1 MQVVLLAGG
10 FGTRISEESHLIPK
24 PMIEIGGI
32 PMLLH
37 IMKYY
42 ASYGHKDFIICAGYR
57 QSVIKEYFSNYFL
70 HINDI
75 EFDFASS
82 TTKVLRKEKIDWN
95 VKVIDTGLYTMTGGR
110 IKRIKDYIIG
120 DTFLL
125 TYGDGLS
132 DVNIND
138 SIDKHYNAKAILTLT
153 AIRPGGRYGKLE
165 IGDDNKIVK
174 FEEKHIDD
182 GGWVNGGF
190 MVVDRKI
197 FNYIESDSTVFEQEP
212 LRCLSRENNLLAFK
226 HYGFWQCMD
235 TKRDKQILEDLYNE
249 KKCPWIK
256 I

>member
-1 MQVVLLAGG
+1 MQVVILAGG
-10 FGTRISEESHLIPK
+10 FGTRISEESHLKPK

-32 PMLLH
+32 PILLH

-42 ASYGHKDFIICAGYR
+42 ASYGHKEFIICAGYR
-57 QSVIKEYFSNYFL
+57 QDVIKEYFSNFFL
-70 HINDI
+70 HISDV

-82 TTKVLRKEKIDWN
+82 TTTVLRKENIDWN
-95 VKVIDTGLYTMTGGR
+95 VKVIDTGLHTMTGGR
-110 IKRIKDYIIG
+110 VKRIMDYIIG

-132 DVNIND
+132 DVNINEL
-138 SIDKHYNAKAILTLT
+138 IEKHYKSKALLTLT

-165 IGDDNKIVK
+165 ISDNNKIVK

-190 MVVDRKI
+190 MVVDKE
-197 FNYIESDSTVFEQEP
+197 FLSYIESDATILEQEP
-212 LRCLSRENNLLAFK
+212 LRSLSRENKLYAFK

-235 TKRDKQILEDLYNE
+235 TMRDKQTLEDLYNNE
-249 KKCPWIK
+249 KCPWIK